1 MASMAMGGK
10 PLGSKKMSCRTDL
23 RNIAQGCEE
32 FDQGE
37 EECVNDNTNDAC
49 EWLLKLSLSSKC
61 NTSENLQEL
70 VSLSAPQKNP
80 QCLYYGYR
88 QDPCFSHRLD
98 RDQPARRTLLVPPTR
113 HPGAKHQRT
122 PTKPMVASSNSFA
135 QANKRMKRAAK
146 GIYHK
151 HQNTISIHPKYT
163 IGLSLPSP
171 RIPRQHSLERI
182 QQLGTPRARR
192 RDTRKYIPKTLFQK
206 QAFSDQQ
213 LDCIFEQLNK

>member
-122 PTKPMVASSNSFA
+122 PTKPMVASSHSFA

-146 GIYHK
+146 
-151 HQNTISIHPKYT
+151 
-163 IGLSLPSP
+163 GLSLPSP